1 MPSTRRSLVPSRG
14 KPLSETSLDCEI
26 PGRSRVL
33 GALLFTLA
41 AATPFAAA
49 ASSDLDDRLL
59 CPAEL
64 LVTHAD
70 ARRFYRTD
78 TSDPRS
84 RGLHDRISAAL
95 ATLPLTCRRYAAA
108 VSVHSAEESRFI
120 AGVRQLRELFGS
132 GKSDRFLS
140 SLAKLAADAP
150 FDTGYFLLDRK
161 GDADEREAGE
171 VYRLHCH
178 GCHNARIPGSPN
190 PAEPLDEMERQ
201 LPPDEFFARMLL
213 GVRGTPEIG
222 LSNPLTTLEIGAM
235 ARFLRGDATPGES
248 ESPPEPGTSP
258 SM

>member
-1 MPSTRRSLVPSRG
+1 MNDAVA
-14 KPLSETSLDCEI
+14 
-26 PGRSRVL
+26 
-33 GALLFTLA
+33 ALLFTLA
-41 AATPFAAA
+41 AATPIAAA
-49 ASSDLDDRLL
+49 ASSDLHDRLL

-70 ARRFYRTD
+70 ARRFHRTD

-108 VSVHSAEESRFI
+108 VSMHSAEEGGFI
-120 AGVRQLRELFGS
+120 AGVRQLRELFGPDT
-132 GKSDRFLS
+132 GDRFLS
-140 SLAKLAADAP
+140 SLGKLAGDAP
-150 FDTGYFLLDRK
+150 FETRYFLLDKK

-171 VYRLHCH
+171 VYRQHCH
-178 GCHNARIPGSPN
+178 GCHNARVPGSAN
-190 PAEPLDEMERQ
+190 PAEPLHEMERQ

-235 ARFLRGDATPGES
+235 ARFLRGDATRGES
-248 ESPPEPGTSP
+248 ESSSEPVTSP

>member
-1 MPSTRRSLVPSRG
+1 MSDAVA
-14 KPLSETSLDCEI
+14 
-26 PGRSRVL
+26 
-33 GALLFTLA
+33 ALLFALA
-41 AATPFAAA
+41 AATSIAAA
-49 ASSDLDDRLL
+49 ASSDLHDRLL

-95 ATLPLTCRRYAAA
+95 ATLPMTCRRYAAA
-108 VSVHSAEESRFI
+108 VSMHSAEEDDFI
-120 AGVRQLRELFGS
+120 AGVRQLRALFGPGGS
-132 GKSDRFLS
+132 GRF
-140 SLAKLAADAP
+140 
-150 FDTGYFLLDRK
+150 
-161 GDADEREAGE
+161 DEHEAGE
-171 VYRLHCH
+171 VYRQHCH
-178 GCHNARIPGSPN
+178 GCHNTRIPGSPN
-190 PAEPLDEMERQ
+190 PAEPLHEMERQ

-235 ARFLRGDATPGES
+235 ARFLGGAATPGDS
-248 ESPPEPGTSP
+248 EGSSEPGTSP

>member
-1 MPSTRRSLVPSRG
+1 MSDAVA
-14 KPLSETSLDCEI
+14 
-26 PGRSRVL
+26 
-33 GALLFTLA
+33 ALLFALA
-41 AATPFAAA
+41 AATSIAAA
-49 ASSDLDDRLL
+49 ASSDLHDRLL

-95 ATLPLTCRRYAAA
+95 ATLPMTCRRYAAA
-108 VSVHSAEESRFI
+108 VSMHSAEEDDFI
-120 AGVRQLRELFGS
+120 AGVRQLRALFGPGGS
-132 GKSDRFLS
+132 GRFLS
-140 SLAKLAADAP
+140 SLAKLAGDAP
-150 FDTGYFLLDRK
+150 LDTRYFLLDRK
-161 GDADEREAGE
+161 GNADEHEAGE
-171 VYRLHCH
+171 VYRQHCH
-178 GCHNARIPGSPN
+178 GCHNTRIPDSPN
-190 PAEPLDEMERQ
+190 PAEPLHEMERQ

-235 ARFLRGDATPGES
+235 ARFLGGAATPGDS
-248 ESPPEPGTSP
+248 EGSSEPGTSP

>member
-1 MPSTRRSLVPSRG
+1 MNDAG
-14 KPLSETSLDCEI
+14 
-26 PGRSRVL
+26 L

-41 AATPFAAA
+41 AAAPVAAA

-64 LVTHAD
+64 VVIHAD
-70 ARRFYRTD
+70 ARRLHRTD

-95 ATLPLTCRRYAAA
+95 ATLPLICRRYAAA
-108 VSVHSAEESRFI
+108 VSMHSAEAGGFI
-120 AGVRQLRELFGS
+120 AGVRQLRELFGA
-132 GKSDRFLS
+132 GARDRFLS
-140 SLAKLAADAP
+140 GVAKLAGDAP
-150 FDTGYFLLDRK
+150 FDTRYFLLDRK

-171 VYRLHCH
+171 VYRQYCH

-190 PAEPLDEMERQ
+190 PAEPLHEMERQ

-235 ARFLRGDATPGES
+235 ARFLRDDATPGERESAS
-248 ESPPEPGTSP
+248 EPSEPGASP

>member
-1 MPSTRRSLVPSRG
+1 MNDV
-14 KPLSETSLDCEI
+14 
-26 PGRSRVL
+26 VA
-33 GALLFTLA
+33 ALLFTLA
-41 AATPFAAA
+41 AATPIAAA
-49 ASSDLDDRLL
+49 ASSDLHDRLL

-108 VSVHSAEESRFI
+108 VSMHSAEEGGFI
-120 AGVRQLRELFGS
+120 GGVRRLRELFGPDT
-132 GKSDRFLS
+132 GDRFLS
-140 SLAKLAADAP
+140 SLAKLAGDAP
-150 FDTGYFLLDRK
+150 FETRYFLLDKK

-171 VYRLHCH
+171 VYRQHCH
-178 GCHNARIPGSPN
+178 GCHNARVPGSAN
-190 PAEPLDEMERQ
+190 PAEPLHEMERQ

-235 ARFLRGDATPGES
+235 ARFLRGDATRGES
-248 ESPPEPGTSP
+248 ESSSEPVMSP

>member
-1 MPSTRRSLVPSRG
+1 M
-14 KPLSETSLDCEI
+14 
-26 PGRSRVL
+26 
-33 GALLFTLA
+33 LA
-41 AATPFAAA
+41 AATPIAAA
-49 ASSDLDDRLL
+49 TSPDLHDRLL

-64 LVTHAD
+64 LVIHAD

-95 ATLPLTCRRYAAA
+95 ATLPLICRRYAAA
-108 VSVHSAEESRFI
+108 VSMHSAEEGRFI
-120 AGVRQLRELFGS
+120 EGVRQLRELFGS
-132 GKSDRFLS
+132 GTSDRFLS
-140 SLAKLAADAP
+140 SVAKLAVDAP
-150 FDTGYFLLDRK
+150 FDTRYFLLDRK

-171 VYRLHCH
+171 VYRQHCH
-178 GCHNARIPGSPN
+178 GCHNARIPGSAN
-190 PAEPLDEMERQ
+190 PAESLHEMERQ

-235 ARFLRGDATPGES
+235 ARFLGRDATPDES
-248 ESPPEPGTSP
+248 ESSTGPSTSP